1 MKVTGCTVHFVDQGV
16 DTGPIIAQSAVVVHE
31 DDDEESLR
39 ARILAEEHRLLPAV
53 VRAIAERRVVIED
66 RKVRILGVAPSADVL
81 RSLSGEGFHTS
92 REGSRSKLALPHAI
106 VRSLMDTNFYDVI
119 VCGGETSGLCAA
131 ALLARRGFRV
141 MVLGH
146 EPSSAA
152 FDADGVTLSA
162 APALLP
168 PLDETPTARVLKELD
183 VTALVKR
190 KTATSEISFRLA
202 LPGQR
207 LDLMRD
213 PAAQERELGRAFGA
227 AGGSVGT
234 VIERLR
240 DAARLLDPL
249 FASAITIPPN
259 GFWERRE
266 VGRLRSLLPKPTT
279 DLFAPL
285 PSEHPFRV
293 MAASP
298 AVHGAALVAHDVGPI
313 CEARAFEIARRG
325 QPTFEGGLAG
335 LQAMFW
341 SRLETF
347 GAERRE
353 HVTPVEVVVRR
364 GRVAGVRVRPRDE
377 TIGCHH
383 LLWAGSAAALGA
395 ALAPDVVA
403 PHKRPPAARVT
414 GYRYSVAALVEP
426 EALPADMPS
435 RTLAIGDPSR
445 PLTEDNAVAIT
456 VGPPMA
462 RDSRRIPI
470 WVECGVPAHL
480 VEAGPSYLRALR
492 GRVTHVLRRLL
503 PGFAQHFVVLGSPY
517 DGLPAEH
524 RGTPAPETTPPA
536 SLPALSPPALVSPP
550 AQRPLDIIGLPAR
563 DRGEASLPGRPR
575 EPARP
580 RPGRRADLRLG
591 RGAAGE
597 LGPGAQAPVAAPD
610 PDQRVTSRNR
620 AAPSSLVAIDWTALV
635 TAHEPRR
642 IRTVDAIGL
651 LQCRRRSRAYSSA
664 ATWRSDTVRDLW
676 TVDRFRSWHRS
687 WWRDVRPPRA
697 ESLTS

>member
-1 MKVTGCTVHFVDQGV
+1 
-16 DTGPIIAQSAVVVHE
+16 
-31 DDDEESLR
+31 
-39 ARILAEEHRLLPAV
+39 
-53 VRAIAERRVVIED
+53 
-66 RKVRILGVAPSADVL
+66 
-81 RSLSGEGFHTS
+81 
-92 REGSRSKLALPHAI
+92 
-106 VRSLMDTNFYDVI
+106 MDTNFYDVI

-168 PLDETPTARVLKELD
+168 PLDETPIARVLKELD
-183 VTALVKR
+183 VTAFVKR

-266 VGRLRSLLPKPTT
+266 VGRLRSLLPKPTA

-347 GAERRE
+347 GADRRE
-353 HVTPVEVVVRR
+353 HLTPVEVVVRR

-414 GYRYSVAALVEP
+414 GYRYSIAALVEP

-445 PLTEDNAVAIT
+445 PMTEDNAVAIT

-524 RGTPAPETTPPA
+524 RGTPVPETTPPA

-550 AQRPLDIIGLPAR
+550 AQRTLDIVGLPHATAVKHLYLVGR
-563 DRGEASLPGRPR
+563 ENLPGLGLEGELISGWGAARLVSSG
-575 EPARP
+575 PARKH
-580 RPGRRADLRLG
+580 L
-591 RGAAGE
+591 
-597 LGPGAQAPVAAPD
+597 
-610 PDQRVTSRNR
+610 S
-620 AAPSSLVAIDWTALV
+620 
-635 TAHEPRR
+635 PRR
-642 IRTVDAIGL
+642 ILISG
-651 LQCRRRSRAYSSA
+651 
-664 ATWRSDTVRDLW
+664 
-676 TVDRFRSWHRS
+676 
-687 WWRDVRPPRA
+687 
-697 ESLTS
+697 